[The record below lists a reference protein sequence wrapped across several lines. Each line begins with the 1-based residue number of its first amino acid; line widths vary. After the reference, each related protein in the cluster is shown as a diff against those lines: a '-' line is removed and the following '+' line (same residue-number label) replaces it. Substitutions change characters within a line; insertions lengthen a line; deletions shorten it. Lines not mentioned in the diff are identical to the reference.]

1 MQQLFYLIRKFRYF
15 LLFLVLEI
23 IALTLVIK
31 NHSYQQSKFIN
42 SANFIS
48 GGIYN
53 KVSSITDFINLKSE
67 NQRLSEENNKLRNWI
82 EKNKPEA
89 ITKIISQ
96 IDTSNSSQKYKY
108 ISAKIINNNYTKRN
122 NFLTLNKGTK
132 QNLKIDLG
140 VVNSKGVIGVI
151 KSVSENYATVLSILN
166 SNSKI
171 NVKLKNS
178 DHFGT
183 LFWNGKD
190 YNIAQISDIPRQT
203 IIKKGDTIVTGGK
216 SAIFPEGIY
225 VGVIKDFKF
234 ENNQFKE
241 INVLLFNDMSALSY
255 VEIIMNYQKK
265 EQKELEQNNLNE

>member
-23 IALTLVIK
+23 IALTLVIQ

-89 ITKIISQ
+89 IAKIVSQ
-96 IDTSNSSQKYKY
+96 IDTSNSSQKYQY

-171 NVKLKNS
+171 NVKLKNGNQ
-178 DHFGT
+178 FGT

-241 INVLLFNDMSALSY
+241 INVSLFNDMSALSY
-255 VEIIMNYQKK
+255 VEIIINYQKK
-265 EQKELEQNNLNE
+265 EQKKLEQNNFNE

>member
-23 IALTLVIK
+23 IALIFVVQ

-48 GGIYN
+48 GGIYS

-67 NQRLSEENNKLRNWI
+67 NQRLSEENNQLKNWI
-82 EKNKPEA
+82 EKNKLVA
-89 ITKIISQ
+89 KNKIISQ
-96 IDTSNSSQKYKY
+96 IDTSIYAQKYKY

-122 NFLTLNKGTK
+122 NFLTLNKGAK

-151 KSVSENYATVLSILN
+151 KSVSKNYATVLSILN
-166 SNSKI
+166 SHSKI
-171 NVKLKNS
+171 NVTIKN
-178 DHFGT
+178 DNHFGT

-190 YNIAQISDIPRQT
+190 YNIAQISDIPRQA

-216 SAIFPEGIY
+216 SAIFPKGIH

-241 INVLLFNDMSALSY
+241 INVTLFNDMSALSY
-255 VEIIMNYQKK
+255 VQVIMNYQKK
-265 EQKELEQNNLNE
+265 EQKTLEQNTLNE

>member
-23 IALTLVIK
+23 IALTLVIQ

-89 ITKIISQ
+89 IAKIVSQ
-96 IDTSNSSQKYKY
+96 IDTSNSSQKYQY

-171 NVKLKNS
+171 NVKLKNGNQ
-178 DHFGT
+178 FGT

-241 INVLLFNDMSALSY
+241 INVSLFNDMSALSY

-265 EQKELEQNNLNE
+265 EQKKLEQNNLNE